1 MNIVEKIR
9 HVMDFP
15 KPGIDFL
22 DITTVL
28 LEGEAFGYVVDS
40 FIKEL
45 DGVDFDVVVS
55 LESRGFIFGAPVAYA
70 LKKGFVPI
78 RKKNKLPWDK
88 ISVQY
93 DLEYG
98 FDVFEMHAD
107 AIKPGQRIVI
117 IDDLLAT
124 GGTLEASIKLI
135 EQLGGE
141 VIKSMFFV
149 ELEFLKGREK
159 IKEIKS
165 VKNKDYD
172 IFSVLKQ

>member
-1 MNIVEKIR
+1 MQIMNIADKIR

-28 LEGEAFGYVVDS
+28 LDSESFEYVISS

-45 DGVDFDVVVS
+45 AGVDFDVVVS
-55 LESRGFIFGAPVAYA
+55 LEARGFILGAPVAYA

-78 RKKNKLPWDK
+78 RKRNKLPWNK
-88 ISVQY
+88 ISVRY

-98 FDVFEMHAD
+98 FDVFEIHAD
-107 AIKPGQRIVI
+107 AIKPGQKVVI

-124 GGTLEASIKLI
+124 GGTLEASIKLV

-141 VIKSMFFV
+141 VIKSMFFI
-149 ELEFLKGREK
+149 ELEFLHGREK
-159 IKEIKS
+159 IEG
-165 VKNKDYD
+165 YD
-172 IFSVLKQ
+172 IFSILKT